1 MIVHFCIP
9 DKFIQPYIDFVENN
23 FENHIF
29 LVLENNSQYKIR
41 LSHNIILIKNKWQ
54 LFYVL
59 AYFNFAKKI
68 ILHGLW
74 DKKVNLLLLLQ
85 PWLLKKYYWIMWGKD
100 FYFPETQGF
109 IKKTSD

>member
-68 ILHGLW
+68 IKAGANYFKIPLHSFDAQLH
-74 DKKVNLLLLLQ
+74 DKITQKENSFEETIKGIKNL
-85 PWLLKKYYWIMWGKD
+85 
-100 FYFPETQGF
+100 
-109 IKKTSD
+109 IKLT